1 MSTVDVVTPP
11 RKPITDRL
19 KPVTDR
25 VTREPA
31 EHPDRIPG
39 PNRIPGDPAPHPV
52 TGGRPVRRRERIG
65 AD

>member
-1 MSTVDVVTPP
+1 MSTADVDAPP

-31 EHPDRIPG
+31 EHPDRIPEES
-39 PNRIPGDPAPHPV
+39 APHPV
-52 TGGRPVRRRERIG
+52 TGGRTVRRRERIG